1 MKWLFDRFSEPSSW
15 GGLGAITF
23 GAGELFKIGEA
34 PAVVGVI
41 GQAAE
46 QVVATGNPMAGFLAL
61 GFGVLGVIFGE
72 KGRR

>member
-1 MKWLFDRFSEPSSW
+1 MEWLLSRFREPSSW

-23 GAGELFKIGEA
+23 GLGELFKINEA
-34 PAVVGVI
+34 PQVVGVI

-46 QVVATGNPMAGFLAL
+46 QAVATGNPIAGFLAL
-61 GFGVLGVIFGE
+61 GFGILGVIFGE